1 MSDTASA
8 ADARPTD
15 EAAPRR
21 GWFSPVKIVLLAVVV
36 LLVAA
41 AGGGY
46 YYYQFVM
53 RKAPHGAQAVKKE
66 PPLPYYLEVKPFV
79 VSMGGSGS
87 ETHFVQIG
95 IDLTLSGAAAGNL
108 VNAMLP
114 EVQDTLRLSALSFKV
129 NDITTPAGVDKMR
142 GRMIADLNRMLLQH
156 LGAARIAQVNGSGD
170 KDLIRHL
177 YFSQLIIE

>member
-1 MSDTASA
+1 MSDTTSA
-8 ADARPTD
+8 ANAAQSA

-21 GWFSPVKIVLLAVVV
+21 GFLSPLWLILLALVLLA
-36 LLVAA
+36 LAG
-41 AGGGY
+41 GGGY
-46 YYYQFVM
+46 YYQFVL
-53 RKAPHGAQAVKKE
+53 RKAPPAQGGQAVQKE

-95 IDLTLSGAAAGNL
+95 VNLTLPGAAAGNL
-108 VNAMLP
+108 INAMLP

-129 NDITTPAGVDKMR
+129 NDITSPAGVEKMR
-142 GRMIADLNRMLLQH
+142 TRMVADLNRMLLQH
-156 LGAARIAQVNGSGD
+156 LGAERIARVNGGD
-170 KDLIRHL
+170 KELVKHL